1 MDTQN
6 QEKTMPSQMT
16 ELEFA
21 NWLEMEPEHKEKS
34 EDGDYYHVP
43 IGYLEPDLRFTFNGD
58 LDITIKKFKI
68 TEGILTIVVRLQ
80 VFHPVKQKYMRY
92 DGIAWT
98 VYQSVQPGDFKGS
111 TRLVSIENMKPEI
124 AACYSE
130 AIKNA
135 SKKIGKR
142 FGSDIN
148 RVNAPGKA
156 KPEKA
161 EVKKKAMDSRVSM
174 LIDQCTSIK
183 ELNELIPTLPPNTEE
198 VQQALNNKL
207 KTLKKQKKS

>member
-1 MDTQN
+1 MNEET
-6 QEKTMPSQMT
+6 KLISPAKMT
-16 ELEFA
+16 EEQFMS
-21 NWLEMEPEHKEKS
+21 WLEMEPEHTEKS
-34 EDGDYYHVP
+34 EDGDYLHVP
-43 IGYLEPDLRFTFNGD
+43 IAYLEPDLRTTFNGD
-58 LDITIKKFKI
+58 IEIIIRKMKIKQ
-68 TEGILTIVVRLQ
+68 GLLTIIVRLK
-80 VFHPVKQKYMRY
+80 VFHPVKKKYLKY
-92 DGIAWT
+92 DGIAGT
-98 VYQSVQPGDFKGS
+98 LLQKIEEGAYKGS
-111 TRLVSIENMKPEI
+111 TKVTTLETIKPEI

-148 RVNAPGKA
+148 RVHAPGKA

-161 EVKKKAMDSRVSM
+161 ELKKKAIDSRVEA
-174 LIDQCTSIK
+174 LIDSCSTIP
-183 ELNELIPTLPPNTEE
+183 ELNQIIPQLPNTEE